1 MPAEIHLSEK
11 EKRFMC
17 ELYKCHYTI
26 GETVRI
32 MGYSYNTVRMYF
44 HGYGM
49 MGIKKYD
56 RMQLMDQ
63 EIRNDVECNTRQ
75 TTACR

>member
-17 ELYKCHYTI
+17 ELYKSHFTI
-26 GETVRI
+26 GETVKI

-56 RMQLMDQ
+56 RMTLMDQ
-63 EIRNDVECNTRQ
+63 EIRHDAEQYTKQ
-75 TTACR
+75 ATAC